1 MLEKIVEWVGGLI
14 IVLVKAF
21 LGPVYATLDTLPVL
35 VFGGNGTEGKG
46 TNLDFLF
53 SGDSLTKVLDT
64 GMPVMFKLVAFCV
77 LISVVITA
85 AKYSATAINPNN
97 RTALIEYAKD
107 LMIISICLWHLDYF
121 YTLIFDINSWVI
133 VEFRDALNGVSG
145 GNFDPDKG
153 TKFLQPGF
161 GGAGLTITEL
171 SLKGHENDYM
181 FIIFGLF
188 IEAGLIVWANFY
200 YLMRAVSLYV
210 LMLIGPLM
218 VGMWLFPQKKQQTL
232 YWIREF
238 MGAVFIQA
246 IHAITLWLIISL
258 IGAANSPLLKLML
271 LAMFI
276 PIGEIV
282 KSFIGLST
290 NASGG
295 IHKAGTMMGMGALA
309 SVAGLVKGIR
319 DDHRSA
325 KDKGKEKK
333 DGEQDKKE
341 DADNPKNA
349 LGANLGTDIGTTSR
363 AARML
368 KAGQIGSSIGKA
380 ATGLAGMAAGAG
392 LGPEGMVIGT
402 MVGSKAGGITG
413 AVAGRTAGAV
423 GEGAVALGKHI
434 GSSVKKGADTYS
446 NLNGES
452 YPELT
457 DEDIAQDLA
466 TKDFESWKADNSDSA
481 VASRLKQAFPGASDA
496 EIAKKVAKTN
506 SDQMSHFKNQ
516 RKQDLQNM
524 KKNATPYGNARDLV
538 NAATN
543 AFQKGYEA
551 DHKDAFMSQL
561 PENMSAE
568 EKEKKWSGHLNSK
581 VQGFRNHAEQAAIK
595 AGAMPVDTLAS
606 QFALGKAVEGVKG
619 ETLEGGHQNM
629 GQVDSLVGASTAAF
643 KKAYDADHKAGF
655 MKQFSAGVPQQ
666 EKEAAW
672 NKHLSQEVQ
681 GFKNHAQKAAEQA
694 GIVQQK
700 DGTSYANKEA
710 FASQLSQQ
718 LQSNPNKQGNNLF
731 DKSYVNKDAFASQ
744 LALGKVGK
752 AVEGVKGETL
762 ESGHQNMGQVG
773 ALVGASTAAF
783 KKAYSADH
791 KAGFIKQL
799 PANLPQQEKE
809 AAWNKHVGHKVQGFE
824 NHAQKA
830 AEQAGIVQQKDGT
843 KFANKE
849 AFASQL
855 SQQLQNNPNLN
866 AMGVSSTAGIQKAVN
881 GVKTHGLTSGYGSQN
896 AKQVS
901 NVGNLVQASTESFK
915 QGYAGENRE
924 NFMKN
929 LSPAMAQPQKEQAW
943 QTHLN
948 QKGSEFKAVA
958 QQAAVQTGA
967 MPVQAKDTSGKSLHA
982 QSYINKDA
990 FASQLTK
997 GLQSHAT
1004 LGTVS
1009 QQVSSGITSSIQGVR
1024 SHGVAAGGAF
1034 NKAVYAATQ
1043 TQASMASAGNL
1054 SVSEIQRSYAD
1065 VSAGV
1070 ASIAQSAG
1078 KMSIPTSAVG
1088 RMTQQSTKVGMSV
1101 MEGVKHFMPT
1111 NALENVSK
1119 AYFNASSAVQQAG
1132 GNSVQKAI
1140 SGSAAAVHTSLGGN
1154 AAERHYN
1161 VTKGLSYAAGVI
1173 GGAGAYQAAARTV
1186 SKYNPY
1192 NKAVQTEAKEI
1203 QEIQRMVPTT
1213 TDHTG
1218 TQSVAKGAVRLVT
1231 TNNKSWIEAKDSS
1244 GMTQVVSRYGS
1255 GDSSIRS
1262 GQMVYQDLNIA
1273 DGQLTQ
1279 YRNGMKASPAYIQ
1292 DSSGGKISINRSIN
1306 TNPNQLVG
1314 NQNPRPIQQ
1323 KPVISEPPLT
1333 VSHKVDNGHFYM
1345 SDLDQ
1350 GGYKNVQMVVER
1362 DRSYMVATT
1371 TEGTVS
1377 RISPFGKGD
1386 TRLQTN
1392 QRIERIC
1399 EVKDSSIKPKEEI
1412 LVTHTQD
1419 EVVRAETQ
1427 LNLSEHDPQNLI
1439 PFAPNPR
1446 LAQRKRRNHEHGKY
1460 GVTSL

>member
-1 MLEKIVEWVGGLI
+1 MLEKIIDWVGGLVI
-14 IVLVKAF
+14 HMVKALLAPIYGF
-21 LGPVYATLDTLPVL
+21 MDTIPVL
-35 VFGGNGTEGKG
+35 VFGGDKS
-46 TNLDFLF
+46 NLDFLYAKNAV
-53 SGDSLTKVLDT
+53 TNVLDT
-64 GMPVMFKLVAFCV
+64 GMPVMFKFVAFCV
-77 LISVVITA
+77 LVSVVITA
-85 AKYSATAINPNN
+85 AKYSATTMNPNN

-107 LMIISICLWHLDYF
+107 LMIISICLWHLDFF
-121 YTLIFDINSWVI
+121 YNFVFDLNSWI
-133 VEFRDALNGVSG
+133 TLEFKEAINGVNN
-145 GNFDPDKG
+145 GNFNPDQQIPLLKS
-153 TKFLQPGF
+153 
-161 GGAGLTITEL
+161 GLSDNKTITEL
-171 SLKGHENDYM
+171 SMEGHKNDYM

-188 IEAGLIVWANFY
+188 IEAGLMIWANFY
-200 YLMRAVSLYV
+200 YLMRAVTLYV
-210 LMLIGPLM
+210 LMLLGPVM

-238 MGAVFIQA
+238 MGAVLIQA
-246 IHAITLWLIISL
+246 IHAITLWLVITL
-258 IGAANSPLLKLML
+258 IGGAQNPIIKLVL

-276 PIGEIV
+276 PVGEIV

-290 NASGG
+290 NASAG
-295 IHKAGTMMGMGALA
+295 IHRAGTMMGMGALA
-309 SVAGLVKGIR
+309 SVAGLVKGVR
-319 DDHRSA
+319 DDYRSA

-333 DGEQDKKE
+333 DGEKDNKE

-349 LGANLGTDIGTTSR
+349 LGANLGTDVGTTSR

-392 LGPEGMVIGT
+392 LGPGAMVAGSQ
-402 MVGSKAGGITG
+402 VGSALGSAPG
-413 AVAGRTAGAV
+413 AVAGRSVAAV

-466 TKDFESWKADNSDSA
+466 TKDFENWKADNPDSA

-506 SDQMSHFKNQ
+506 SDQMSRFSNQ

-524 KKNATPYGNARDLV
+524 KKAATPYGNARDLV

-551 DHKDAFMSQL
+551 DHKDTFMSQL

-568 EKEKKWSGHLNSK
+568 EKEKHWNDHLNTK
-581 VQGFRNHAEQAAIK
+581 VQGFRNHAEQAATK
-595 AGAMPVDTLAS
+595 AGAMPVDA
-606 QFALGKAVEGVKG
+606 
-619 ETLEGGHQNM
+619 
-629 GQVDSLVGASTAAF
+629 
-643 KKAYDADHKAGF
+643 
-655 MKQFSAGVPQQ
+655 
-666 EKEAAW
+666 
-672 NKHLSQEVQ
+672 
-681 GFKNHAQKAAEQA
+681 
-694 GIVQQK
+694 K
-700 DGTSYANKEA
+700 D
-710 FASQLSQQ
+710 
-718 LQSNPNKQGNNLF
+718 KQGNNLF
-731 DKSYVNKDAFASQ
+731 DKSYVNKDAFASR

-752 AVEGVKGETL
+752 AVEDVKGETL

-791 KAGFIKQL
+791 KAGFMKQF
-799 PANLPQQEKE
+799 PADMPQQEKE
-809 AAWNKHVGHKVQGFE
+809 AAWNKHLDQKVQGFQ
-824 NHAQKA
+824 NHAQQA
-830 AEQAGIVQQKDGT
+830 AESAGIVQQKDGT
-843 KFANKE
+843 NYANKK
-849 AFASQL
+849 AFAAHL
-855 SQQLQNNPNLN
+855 SQQLQKNPGLN
-866 AMGVSSTAGIQKAVN
+866 AMGVSSVAGIQKAVN
-881 GVKTHGLTSGYGSQN
+881 GVKTHGLTSGTGSQQ

-915 QGYAGENRE
+915 QGYAAEQQAS
-924 NFMKN
+924 FMKK
-929 LSPAMAQPQKEQAW
+929 LSPTMSQPQKEQAW
-943 QTHLN
+943 QSHLN
-948 QKGSEFKAVA
+948 EKGNEFKAVA
-958 QQAAVQTGA
+958 QQAAVQAGA
-967 MPVQAKDTSGKSLHA
+967 MPVQAKDTSGKSLHN

-997 GLQSHAT
+997 GLQSHAS

-1009 QQVSSGITSSIQGVR
+1009 QQVGSGITSAIQGVR
-1024 SHGVAAGGAF
+1024 SHGVATGGAI

-1043 TQASMASAGNL
+1043 TQASIARAGDL
-1054 SVSEIQRSYAD
+1054 SVAEIERSYAD
-1065 VSAGV
+1065 ASTSV
-1070 ASIAQSAG
+1070 ANIAQSAG

-1088 RMTQQSTKVGMSV
+1088 RMTQQSTKLGMSV
-1101 MEGVKHFMPT
+1101 MEGAKHLMLADRIDT
-1111 NALENVSK
+1111 VSN
-1119 AYFNASSAVQQAG
+1119 AYFSAASAVQQSG
-1132 GNSVQKAI
+1132 GNAVQRVI
-1140 SGSAAAVHTSLGGN
+1140 SGTTAAVNTSLGGN

-1173 GGAGAYQAAARTV
+1173 GGASAYQATARMV
-1186 SKYNPY
+1186 SKHNPY
-1192 NKAVQTEAKEI
+1192 NSAVRTEAKEI
-1203 QEIQRMVPTT
+1203 QEIQQMVPTT

-1218 TQSVAKGAVRLVT
+1218 AQSVVKGAVRLVT
-1231 TNNKSWIEAKDSS
+1231 TNNKSWIEAKDAS

-1262 GQMVYQDLNIA
+1262 GQVVYQDLNIS

-1279 YRNGMKASPAYIQ
+1279 YRNGAKASPAYIQ
-1292 DSSGGKISINRSIN
+1292 DSSGGKININRSIN
-1306 TNPNQLVG
+1306 VNPNQLVG
-1314 NQNPRPIQQ
+1314 NQNQRPLQQ
-1323 KPVISEPPLT
+1323 KPVFNEPPLT
-1333 VSHKVDNGHFYM
+1333 VNHKVDNGHFYM

-1371 TEGTVS
+1371 TDGTVS

-1386 TRLQTN
+1386 TRLQAN
-1392 QRIERIC
+1392 QRIERAC
-1399 EVKDSSIKPKEEI
+1399 EVKDSSIKPREEI

-1419 EVVRAETQ
+1419 EVVRTETH

-1446 LAQRKRRNHEHGKY
+1446 LAQRRGRNSQNGKY
-1460 GVTSL
+1460 GVISL

>member
-14 IVLVKAF
+14 IAIVKAF
-21 LGPVYATLDTLPVL
+21 LSPVYATLDPLPVL
-35 VFGGNGTEGKG
+35 VFGGEGTEGKG

-53 SGDSLTKVLDT
+53 SGNSLTKVLDT

-77 LISVVITA
+77 LVSVVITA

-107 LMIISICLWHLDYF
+107 LMIISIFLWHLDYF
-121 YTLIFDINSWVI
+121 YTLIFEINSWI
-133 VEFRDALNGVSG
+133 IIEFRDAVNVASG

-171 SLKGHENDYM
+171 GLKGHENDYM

-238 MGAVFIQA
+238 IGAVFIQA

-258 IGAANSPLLKLML
+258 IGAANSPLIKLIL

-295 IHKAGTMMGMGALA
+295 IHRAGTMMGMGALA
-309 SVAGLVKGIR
+309 SVAGLIKGVR
-319 DDHRSA
+319 DDYRNSKA
-325 KDKGKEKK
+325 KPDDKGDKEKT
-333 DGEQDKKE
+333 KE
-341 DADNPKNA
+341 DADNPKDA
-349 LGANLGTDIGTTSR
+349 LGANLGTDVGTTSR

-380 ATGLAGMAAGAG
+380 AGGLAGMTVGAG
-392 LGPEGMVIGT
+392 LGPEGMAIGT
-402 MVGSKAGGITG
+402 FAGSKAGGFTG
-413 AVAGRTAGAV
+413 AVTGRSAAAV

-466 TKDFESWKADNSDSA
+466 TKDFENWKADNPDSA

-506 SDQMSHFKNQ
+506 SDQMSRFSNQ

-524 KKNATPYGNARDLV
+524 KKAATPYGNVRDLV
-538 NAATN
+538 KAATN

-551 DHKDAFMSQL
+551 DHKDTFMSQL

-568 EKEKKWSGHLNSK
+568 EKENHWNDHLNTK
-581 VQGFRNHAEQAAIK
+581 VQGFRNHAEQAATK
-595 AGAMPVDTLAS
+595 AGAMPVDA
-606 QFALGKAVEGVKG
+606 
-619 ETLEGGHQNM
+619 
-629 GQVDSLVGASTAAF
+629 
-643 KKAYDADHKAGF
+643 
-655 MKQFSAGVPQQ
+655 
-666 EKEAAW
+666 
-672 NKHLSQEVQ
+672 
-681 GFKNHAQKAAEQA
+681 
-694 GIVQQK
+694 K
-700 DGTSYANKEA
+700 D
-710 FASQLSQQ
+710 
-718 LQSNPNKQGNNLF
+718 KQGNNLF
-731 DKSYVNKDAFASQ
+731 DKSYVNKDAFASR

-752 AVEGVKGETL
+752 AVEDVKGETL

-791 KAGFIKQL
+791 KAGFMKQF
-799 PANLPQQEKE
+799 PADMPQQEKE
-809 AAWNKHVGHKVQGFE
+809 AAWNKHLDQKVQGFK
-824 NHAQKA
+824 NYAQQA
-830 AEQAGIVQQKDGT
+830 AESAGIVQQKDGT
-843 KFANKE
+843 NYANKE
-849 AFASQL
+849 AFASHL
-855 SQQLQNNPNLN
+855 SQQLQKDPGLN
-866 AMGVSSTAGIQKAVN
+866 AMGISSSAGIQKAVN
-881 GVKTHGLTSGYGSQN
+881 GVKTHGLTSGNGSQQ

-915 QGYAGENRE
+915 QGYAAEQQAS
-924 NFMKN
+924 FMKK
-929 LSPAMAQPQKEQAW
+929 LSPTMSQPQKEQAW
-943 QTHLN
+943 QSHLN
-948 QKGSEFKAVA
+948 EKGNEFKAVA
-958 QQAAVQTGA
+958 QQAAVQAGA
-967 MPVQAKDTSGKSLHA
+967 MPVQAKDTSGKSLHN

-990 FASQLTK
+990 FTSQLTK
-997 GLQSHAT
+997 GLQSHAS
-1004 LGTVS
+1004 LGKVS
-1009 QQVSSGITSSIQGVR
+1009 QQVGSGITSAIQGVR
-1024 SHGVAAGGAF
+1024 SHGVETGGAI

-1043 TQASMASAGNL
+1043 TQASIARAGGF
-1054 SVSEIQRSYAD
+1054 SVAEIERSYAD
-1065 VSAGV
+1065 ASTSV
-1070 ASIAQSAG
+1070 ANIAQSAG

-1088 RMTQQSTKVGMSV
+1088 RMTQQSTKLGMSV
-1101 MEGVKHFMPT
+1101 MEGAKHLMLADRIDT
-1111 NALENVSK
+1111 VSNAYLS
-1119 AYFNASSAVQQAG
+1119 AASAVQQSG
-1132 GNSVQKAI
+1132 GNAVQRVI
-1140 SGSAAAVHTSLGGN
+1140 SGTTAAVNTSLGGN

-1161 VTKGLSYAAGVI
+1161 VTKGLSYTAGVI
-1173 GGAGAYQAAARTV
+1173 GGAGAYQATARMV
-1186 SKYNPY
+1186 SKHNPY
-1192 NKAVQTEAKEI
+1192 NSAVRTEAKEI
-1203 QEIQRMVPTT
+1203 QEIQQMVPTT

-1218 TQSVAKGAVRLVT
+1218 VQSIVKGAVRLVT
-1231 TNNKSWIEAKDSS
+1231 TNNKSWIEAKDAS

-1262 GQMVYQDLNIA
+1262 GQVVYQDLNIS
-1273 DGQLTQ
+1273 DGKLTQ
-1279 YRNGMKASPAYIQ
+1279 YRNGAKASPAYIQ
-1292 DSSGGKISINRSIN
+1292 DSSGGKININRSIN
-1306 TNPNQLVG
+1306 VNPNQLVG
-1314 NQNPRPIQQ
+1314 NQNQRPLQQ
-1323 KPVISEPPLT
+1323 KPVFNEPPLT
-1333 VSHKVDNGHFYM
+1333 VNHKVDNGHFYM

-1371 TEGTVS
+1371 TDGTVS

-1386 TRLQTN
+1386 TRLQAN
-1392 QRIERIC
+1392 QRIERVC
-1399 EVKDSSIKPKEEI
+1399 EVKDSSIKPREEI

-1419 EVVRAETQ
+1419 EVVRTETH

-1446 LAQRKRRNHEHGKY
+1446 LAQRRGRNSQNGKY
-1460 GVTSL
+1460 GVISL

>member
-14 IVLVKAF
+14 IAIVKAF
-21 LGPVYATLDTLPVL
+21 LSPVYATLDPLPVL
-35 VFGGNGTEGKG
+35 VFGGKGKEGDG

-53 SGDSLTKVLDT
+53 SDNSLTKVLDT

-77 LISVVITA
+77 LVSLVITA
-85 AKYSATAINPNN
+85 AKYSATTINPNN

-107 LMIISICLWHLDYF
+107 LFIISIFLWHLDYF
-121 YTLIFDINSWVI
+121 YTLIFEINSWI
-133 VEFRDALNGVSG
+133 IIEFRDAINVVNG

-153 TKFLQPGF
+153 TKFLEPGF

-238 MGAVFIQA
+238 IGAVFIQA

-258 IGAANSPLLKLML
+258 IGAANSPLIKLL
-271 LAMFI
+271 LLTMFI
-276 PIGEIV
+276 PVGEIV

-295 IHKAGTMMGMGALA
+295 IHRAGTMLGMGALA
-309 SVAGLVKGIR
+309 SVAGLVKGVR
-319 DDHRSA
+319 DDYRNS
-325 KDKGKEKK
+325 KVKPDDKGDKEKT
-333 DGEQDKKE
+333 KE
-341 DADNPKNA
+341 DADNPKDA
-349 LGANLGTDIGTTSR
+349 LGANLGTDVGTTSR

-380 ATGLAGMAAGAG
+380 AGGLAGMATGAG
-392 LGPEGMVIGT
+392 LGPEGMAIGT
-402 MVGSKAGGITG
+402 LAGSKVGGFTG
-413 AVAGRTAGAV
+413 EVTGRSAAAV

-457 DEDIAQDLA
+457 DEDIAHDLA
-466 TKDFESWKADNSDSA
+466 TKDFENWKADNPDSA

-496 EIAKKVAKTN
+496 AIAKKVAKTN

-516 RKQDLQNM
+516 RKQDVQNM

-568 EKEKKWSGHLNSK
+568 EKEKKWNDHLYSK
-581 VQGFRNHAEQAAIK
+581 VQGFRNHAEQAATK
-595 AGAMPVDTLAS
+595 AGAMPVDA
-606 QFALGKAVEGVKG
+606 
-619 ETLEGGHQNM
+619 
-629 GQVDSLVGASTAAF
+629 
-643 KKAYDADHKAGF
+643 
-655 MKQFSAGVPQQ
+655 
-666 EKEAAW
+666 
-672 NKHLSQEVQ
+672 
-681 GFKNHAQKAAEQA
+681 
-694 GIVQQK
+694 K
-700 DGTSYANKEA
+700 D
-710 FASQLSQQ
+710 
-718 LQSNPNKQGNNLF
+718 KQGNNLF

-752 AVEGVKGETL
+752 AVEGVQGEKL

-783 KKAYSADH
+783 KKAYTADH
-791 KAGFIKQL
+791 KAGFMKQF
-799 PANLPQQEKE
+799 PADVPQQEKE
-809 AAWNKHVGHKVQGFE
+809 AAWNKHLSQKVQGFK

-830 AEQAGIVQQKDGT
+830 AEKAGIVQQKDGT
-843 KFANKE
+843 SYANKD

-855 SQQLQNNPNLN
+855 SQQLQSNPNIN
-866 AMGVSSTAGIQKAVN
+866 AMGVSSAAGIQKAVN
-881 GVKTHGLTSGYGSQN
+881 GVKTHSLANGYGNQ
-896 AKQVS
+896 KQQEVS

-915 QGYAGENRE
+915 QGYAAENKA

-929 LSPAMAQPQKEQAW
+929 LSSTMSPKQKVEAW
-943 QTHLN
+943 QAHLN
-948 QKGSEFKAVA
+948 EKGNEFKTVA
-958 QQAAVQTGA
+958 QQAAVQSGA
-967 MPVQAKDTSGKSLHA
+967 MPVQAKDAGGKSLHA
-982 QSYINKDA
+982 QSYINKGA
-990 FASQLTK
+990 FASELTK
-997 GLQSHAT
+997 GLQNHAT

-1024 SHGVAAGGAF
+1024 SHGIATGGAI

-1043 TQASMASAGNL
+1043 TQASMAHAGNL
-1054 SVSEIQRSYAD
+1054 SVPEIERSYAD
-1065 VSAGV
+1065 ASASV
-1070 ASIAQSAG
+1070 ASISQSAG
-1078 KMSIPTSAVG
+1078 KMTVPTSAVG
-1088 RMTQQSTKVGMSV
+1088 RMTQQSKMVGLSM
-1101 MEGVKHFMPT
+1101 MEGAKHL
-1111 NALENVSK
+1111 AHIQGLENVSK
-1119 AYFNASSAVQQAG
+1119 AYFNASGAVQQSG
-1132 GNSVQKAI
+1132 GNVVQRVM
-1140 SGSAAAVHTSLGGN
+1140 SGTAAAVHTSLGGN

-1173 GGAGAYQAAARTV
+1173 GGAGAYQATSRMV
-1186 SKYNPY
+1186 SKHNPY

-1213 TDHTG
+1213 TDVTG
-1218 TQSVAKGAVRLVT
+1218 TKSVAKGAVRLVT

-1244 GMTQVVSRYGS
+1244 GMTHVVSRYGS
-1255 GDSSIRS
+1255 GDSSVRS
-1262 GQMVYQDLNIA
+1262 GQVVYQDLNIS

-1279 YRNGMKASPAYIQ
+1279 YRNGMKATPAYIQ
-1292 DSSGGKISINRSIN
+1292 DSSGGRISINRSIN
-1306 TNPNQLVG
+1306 INPNQLVG
-1314 NQNPRPIQQ
+1314 NQNQRPLQQ
-1323 KPVISEPPLT
+1323 KPVFSEPPLT

-1350 GGYKNVQMVVER
+1350 GGYQNVQMVVER

-1371 TEGTVS
+1371 TDGTVS

-1386 TRLQTN
+1386 TRLQAN
-1392 QRIERIC
+1392 QRIERVC
-1399 EVKDSSIKPKEEI
+1399 EVKDSSIKPREEI
-1412 LVTHTQD
+1412 LVTHTKD
-1419 EVVRAETQ
+1419 EVVRTETQ
-1427 LNLSEHDPQNLI
+1427 LNLTEHDPQNLI

-1446 LAQRKRRNHEHGKY
+1446 LAQRKRRNNENGKY

>member
-14 IVLVKAF
+14 IAIVKAF
-21 LGPVYATLDTLPVL
+21 LSPVYATLDPLPVL
-35 VFGGNGTEGKG
+35 VFGGEGTEGKG

-53 SGDSLTKVLDT
+53 SGNSLTKVLDT

-77 LISVVITA
+77 LVSVVITA

-107 LMIISICLWHLDYF
+107 LMIISIFLWHLDYF
-121 YTLIFDINSWVI
+121 YTLIFEINSWI
-133 VEFRDALNGVSG
+133 IIEFRDAVNVASG

-171 SLKGHENDYM
+171 GLKGHENDYM

-238 MGAVFIQA
+238 IGAVFIQA

-258 IGAANSPLLKLML
+258 IGAANSPLIKLIL

-295 IHKAGTMMGMGALA
+295 IHRAGTMMGMGALA
-309 SVAGLVKGIR
+309 SVAGLVKGVR
-319 DDHRSA
+319 DDYRNSKA
-325 KDKGKEKK
+325 KPDDKGDKEKT
-333 DGEQDKKE
+333 KE
-341 DADNPKNA
+341 DADNPKDA
-349 LGANLGTDIGTTSR
+349 LGANLGTDVGTTSR

-380 ATGLAGMAAGAG
+380 AGGLAGMTAGAG
-392 LGPEGMVIGT
+392 LGPEGMAIGT
-402 MVGSKAGGITG
+402 FAGSKAGGFTG
-413 AVAGRTAGAV
+413 AVTGRSAAAV

-466 TKDFESWKADNSDSA
+466 TKDFENWKADNPDSA

-506 SDQMSHFKNQ
+506 SDQMSRFSNQ

-524 KKNATPYGNARDLV
+524 KKAATPYGNARDLV
-538 NAATN
+538 KAATN

-551 DHKDAFMSQL
+551 DHKDTFMSQL

-568 EKEKKWSGHLNSK
+568 EKENHWNDHLNTK
-581 VQGFRNHAEQAAIK
+581 VQGFRNHAEQAATK
-595 AGAMPVDTLAS
+595 AGAMPVDA
-606 QFALGKAVEGVKG
+606 
-619 ETLEGGHQNM
+619 
-629 GQVDSLVGASTAAF
+629 
-643 KKAYDADHKAGF
+643 
-655 MKQFSAGVPQQ
+655 
-666 EKEAAW
+666 
-672 NKHLSQEVQ
+672 
-681 GFKNHAQKAAEQA
+681 
-694 GIVQQK
+694 K
-700 DGTSYANKEA
+700 D
-710 FASQLSQQ
+710 
-718 LQSNPNKQGNNLF
+718 KQGNNLF
-731 DKSYVNKDAFASQ
+731 DKSYVNKDAFASR

-752 AVEGVKGETL
+752 AVEDVKGETL

-791 KAGFIKQL
+791 KAGFMKQF
-799 PANLPQQEKE
+799 PADMPQQEKE
-809 AAWNKHVGHKVQGFE
+809 AAWNKHLDQKVQGFK
-824 NHAQKA
+824 NYAQQA
-830 AEQAGIVQQKDGT
+830 AESAGIVQQKDGT
-843 KFANKE
+843 NYANKE
-849 AFASQL
+849 AFASHL
-855 SQQLQNNPNLN
+855 SQQLQKDPGLN
-866 AMGVSSTAGIQKAVN
+866 AMGISSSAGIQKAVN
-881 GVKTHGLTSGYGSQN
+881 GVKTHGLTSGNGSQQ

-915 QGYAGENRE
+915 QGYAAEQQAS
-924 NFMKN
+924 FMKK
-929 LSPAMAQPQKEQAW
+929 LSPTMSQPQKDQAW
-943 QTHLN
+943 QSHLN
-948 QKGSEFKAVA
+948 KKGNEFKAVA
-958 QQAAVQTGA
+958 QQAAVQAGA
-967 MPVQAKDTSGKSLHA
+967 MPVQAKDTSGKSLHN

-990 FASQLTK
+990 FTSQLTK
-997 GLQSHAT
+997 GLQSHAS
-1004 LGTVS
+1004 LGKVS
-1009 QQVSSGITSSIQGVR
+1009 QQVGSGITSAIQGVR
-1024 SHGVAAGGAF
+1024 SHGVETGGAI

-1043 TQASMASAGNL
+1043 TQASIARAGGF
-1054 SVSEIQRSYAD
+1054 SVAEIERSYAD
-1065 VSAGV
+1065 ASTSV
-1070 ASIAQSAG
+1070 ANIAQSAG

-1088 RMTQQSTKVGMSV
+1088 RMTQQSTKLGMSV
-1101 MEGVKHFMPT
+1101 MEGAKHLMLADRIDT
-1111 NALENVSK
+1111 VSNAYLS
-1119 AYFNASSAVQQAG
+1119 AASAVQQSG
-1132 GNSVQKAI
+1132 GNAVQRVI
-1140 SGSAAAVHTSLGGN
+1140 SGTTAAVNTSLGGN

-1173 GGAGAYQAAARTV
+1173 GGAGAYQATARMV
-1186 SKYNPY
+1186 SKHNPY
-1192 NKAVQTEAKEI
+1192 NSAVRTEAKEI
-1203 QEIQRMVPTT
+1203 QEIQQMVPTT

-1218 TQSVAKGAVRLVT
+1218 AQSIVKGAVRLVT
-1231 TNNKSWIEAKDSS
+1231 TNNKSWIEAKDAS

-1262 GQMVYQDLNIA
+1262 GQVVYQDLNIS

-1279 YRNGMKASPAYIQ
+1279 YRNGAKASPAYIQ
-1292 DSSGGKISINRSIN
+1292 DSSGGKININRSIN
-1306 TNPNQLVG
+1306 VNPNQLVG
-1314 NQNPRPIQQ
+1314 NQNQRPLQQ
-1323 KPVISEPPLT
+1323 KPVFNEPPLT
-1333 VSHKVDNGHFYM
+1333 VNHKVDNGHFYM

-1371 TEGTVS
+1371 TDGTVS

-1386 TRLQTN
+1386 TRLQAN
-1392 QRIERIC
+1392 QRIERVC
-1399 EVKDSSIKPKEEI
+1399 EVKDSSIKPREEI

-1419 EVVRAETQ
+1419 EVVRTETH

-1446 LAQRKRRNHEHGKY
+1446 LAQRRGRNSQNGKY
-1460 GVTSL
+1460 GVISL

>member
-21 LGPVYATLDTLPVL
+21 LSPVYATMDPLPVL
-35 VFGGNGTEGKG
+35 VFGGKGKEGKG

-77 LISVVITA
+77 LVSVVITA

-121 YTLIFDINSWVI
+121 YTLIFEINSWVI
-133 VEFRDALNGVSG
+133 IEFRDAINGVSG

-153 TKFLQPGF
+153 TKFLEPGF

-188 IEAGLIVWANFY
+188 VEAGLIVWANFY

-210 LMLIGPLM
+210 LMLMGPLM

-238 MGAVFIQA
+238 IGAVFIQA

-258 IGAANSPLLKLML
+258 IGSANSPLIKLFL

-276 PIGEIV
+276 PVGEIV

-295 IHKAGTMMGMGALA
+295 IHRAGTMLGMGALA
-309 SVAGLVKGIR
+309 SVAGLVKGVR
-319 DDHRSA
+319 DDYRNS
-325 KDKGKEKK
+325 KVKPDIKGDKEKT
-333 DGEQDKKE
+333 KE

-349 LGANLGTDIGTTSR
+349 LGANLGTDLGTTSR

-380 ATGLAGMAAGAG
+380 AGGLAGIATGAG
-392 LGPEGMVIGT
+392 LGPEGMAIGT
-402 MVGSKAGGITG
+402 LAGSKAGGFTG
-413 AVAGRTAGAV
+413 AVAGRSAATV

-434 GSSVKKGADTYS
+434 GSSVKAGTDTYKG
-446 NLNGES
+446 LNREQ

-466 TKDFESWKADNSDSA
+466 TKDFENWKADNPDSA
-481 VASRLKQAFPGASDA
+481 VASRLKQAFPGSSDA

-506 SDQMSHFKNQ
+506 SNQMSHFKDQ
-516 RKQDLQNM
+516 RKQDVQNM

-538 NAATN
+538 DTATN

-561 PENMSAE
+561 PEDMSAE
-568 EKEKKWSGHLNSK
+568 DKEKKWNDHLNSK
-581 VQGFRNHAEQAAIK
+581 VAGFRNHAEQAAIK
-595 AGAMPVDTLAS
+595 AGAMPIDAKDKQGNNLFDKSFVNKDAFAS
-606 QFALGKAVEGVKG
+606 QLALGKVGKAVEGVQG
-619 ETLEGGHQNM
+619 ETLESGHQNM
-629 GQVDSLVGASTAAF
+629 GQVGALVGASTAAF
-643 KKAYDADHKAGF
+643 KKAYTADHKAGF
-655 MKQFSAGVPQQ
+655 MKQFPADVPQQ

-672 NKHLSQEVQ
+672 NKHLSQKVQ

-700 DGTSYANKEA
+700 DGTSYANKDA

-718 LQSNPNKQGNNLF
+718 LQSNPN
-731 DKSYVNKDAFASQ
+731 V
-744 LALGKVGK
+744 
-752 AVEGVKGETL
+752 
-762 ESGHQNMGQVG
+762 
-773 ALVGASTAAF
+773 
-783 KKAYSADH
+783 
-791 KAGFIKQL
+791 
-799 PANLPQQEKE
+799 
-809 AAWNKHVGHKVQGFE
+809 
-824 NHAQKA
+824 
-830 AEQAGIVQQKDGT
+830 
-843 KFANKE
+843 
-849 AFASQL
+849 
-855 SQQLQNNPNLN
+855 N
-866 AMGVSSTAGIQKAVN
+866 AMGVSSSAGIQKAVN
-881 GVKTHGLTSGYGSQN
+881 GVKTHGLANGYGNQ
-896 AKQVS
+896 KQKDVS

-915 QGYAGENRE
+915 QGYAAENKAH
-924 NFMKN
+924 FMKN
-929 LSPAMAQPQKEQAW
+929 LSPTMSQTQKVEAW
-943 QTHLN
+943 QSHLSD
-948 QKGSEFKAVA
+948 KGNEFKAVA
-958 QQAAVQTGA
+958 QQAAVQSGA
-967 MPVQAKDTSGKSLHA
+967 MPVQAKDAGGKSLHA
-982 QSYINKDA
+982 QSYINKGA
-990 FASQLTK
+990 FASELTK
-997 GLQSHAT
+997 GLQNHAT
-1004 LGTVS
+1004 LGTVR

-1024 SHGVAAGGAF
+1024 SHGVATGGAI

-1043 TQASMASAGNL
+1043 TQASMARAGNL
-1054 SVSEIQRSYAD
+1054 STSEIERSYAD
-1065 VSAGV
+1065 ASASV

-1119 AYFNASSAVQQAG
+1119 AYFNASDNVQQDGGNAVQR
-1132 GNSVQKAI
+1132 VI
-1140 SGSAAAVHTSLGGN
+1140 SGTAAAVHTSLGGN

-1173 GGAGAYQAAARTV
+1173 GGAGAYQATARMA
-1186 SKYNPY
+1186 SKHNPY

-1203 QEIQRMVPTT
+1203 QQIQRMVPTT
-1213 TDHTG
+1213 TDATG
-1218 TQSVAKGAVRLVT
+1218 KQSVAQGAVRLVT

-1262 GQMVYQDLNIA
+1262 GQAVYQDLNIS

-1279 YRNGMKASPAYIQ
+1279 YRKGMKSTPAYIQ
-1292 DSSGGKISINRSIN
+1292 DSSGGKVSINRSIN
-1306 TNPNQLVG
+1306 INPNQLVG
-1314 NQNPRPIQQ
+1314 NQNQRPLQQ
-1323 KPVISEPPLT
+1323 KSAFNEPPLT
-1333 VSHKVDNGHFYM
+1333 VNHKVDNGNFYM
-1345 SDLDQ
+1345 SDLNQ
-1350 GGYKNVQMVVER
+1350 GGYQNVQMVVER

-1371 TEGTVS
+1371 TDGTVS

-1386 TRLQTN
+1386 TRLQVN
-1392 QRIERIC
+1392 QRIERSC
-1399 EVKDSSIKPKEEI
+1399 EVKDSNINPREEI
-1412 LVTHTQD
+1412 LVTHTPD
-1419 EVVRAETQ
+1419 EIVRKETQ

-1446 LAQRKRRNHEHGKY
+1446 LVQRKRRNNENGKY

>member
-21 LGPVYATLDTLPVL
+21 LGPVYATLDPLPVL

-64 GMPVMFKLVAFCV
+64 GMPVMFKFVAFCV
-77 LISVVITA
+77 LISVVVTA

-133 VEFRDALNGVSG
+133 VEFRDAINGVSG

-210 LMLIGPLM
+210 LMLMGPLM

-309 SVAGLVKGIR
+309 SVAGLVKGVR
-319 DDHRSA
+319 DDYRNSKA
-325 KDKGKEKK
+325 KPNDKGNKE
-333 DGEQDKKE
+333 ETKE

-392 LGPEGMVIGT
+392 LGPEGMAIGT

-413 AVAGRTAGAV
+413 AVAGRTAATV

-466 TKDFESWKADNSDSA
+466 TKDFESWKADNPDSA
-481 VASRLKQAFPGASDA
+481 VTSRLKQAFPGASDA

-516 RKQDLQNM
+516 RKQDFQNM
-524 KKNATPYGNARDLV
+524 KKNATPYGNAKDLV

-551 DHKDAFMSQL
+551 DHKDTFMSQL
-561 PENMSAE
+561 PESMPAE
-568 EKEKKWSGHLNSK
+568 EKEQKWSDHLDSK
-581 VQGFRNHAEQAAIK
+581 VQGFRNHAEQAATK
-595 AGAMPVDTLAS
+595 AGAMPVDA
-606 QFALGKAVEGVKG
+606 
-619 ETLEGGHQNM
+619 
-629 GQVDSLVGASTAAF
+629 
-643 KKAYDADHKAGF
+643 
-655 MKQFSAGVPQQ
+655 
-666 EKEAAW
+666 
-672 NKHLSQEVQ
+672 
-681 GFKNHAQKAAEQA
+681 
-694 GIVQQK
+694 K
-700 DGTSYANKEA
+700 D
-710 FASQLSQQ
+710 
-718 LQSNPNKQGNNLF
+718 KQGNNLF

-752 AVEGVKGETL
+752 AVEDVKGETL
-762 ESGHQNMGQVG
+762 ESGHKNMGQVG

-791 KAGFIKQL
+791 KAGFMKQL
-799 PANLPQQEKE
+799 PADLPQQEKE

-824 NHAQKA
+824 NHAQRA

-843 KFANKE
+843 SYANKK
-849 AFASQL
+849 AFASHL

-866 AMGVSSTAGIQKAVN
+866 AMGVSSTAGIQKAVD
-881 GVKTHGLTSGYGSQN
+881 GVKTHSLTSGYGSQN

-915 QGYAGENRE
+915 QGYAAEQQAT
-924 NFMKN
+924 FMKN
-929 LSPAMAQPQKEQAW
+929 LSPTMSQPQKEQAW

-948 QKGSEFKAVA
+948 QKGNEFKAVA

-1024 SHGVAAGGAF
+1024 SHGVAAGGAI

-1065 VSAGV
+1065 ASAGV

-1314 NQNPRPIQQ
+1314 NQNPRSIQQ
-1323 KPVISEPPLT
+1323 KPVMSEPPIT
-1333 VSHKVDNGHFYM
+1333 VNHKVDNGNFYM

-1371 TEGTVS
+1371 TDGTVS

-1392 QRIERIC
+1392 QRIERNC
-1399 EVKDSSIKPKEEI
+1399 EVKDSSIKPREEI

-1419 EVVRAETQ
+1419 ETVRAETH
-1427 LNLSEHDPQNLI
+1427 LNLSEYDPQNLI

>member
-1 MLEKIVEWVGGLI
+1 MLEKIIDWVGGLVI
-14 IVLVKAF
+14 HMVKALLAPIYGF
-21 LGPVYATLDTLPVL
+21 MDTIPVL
-35 VFGGNGTEGKG
+35 VFGGDKS
-46 TNLDFLF
+46 NLDFLYEKNAV
-53 SGDSLTKVLDT
+53 TNVLDT

-85 AKYSATAINPNN
+85 AKYSATTLNPNN

-107 LMIISICLWHLDYF
+107 LMIISICLWHLDFF
-121 YTLIFDINSWVI
+121 YNFIFDLNSWII
-133 VEFRDALNGVSG
+133 VEFKEAL
-145 GNFDPDKG
+145 GNFNPDQQIPLLKN
-153 TKFLQPGF
+153 
-161 GGAGLTITEL
+161 GLADNKTITEL
-171 SLKGHENDYM
+171 SMKDHKNDYM

-188 IEAGLIVWANFY
+188 IEAGLMIWANFY
-200 YLMRAVSLYV
+200 YLMRAVTLYV
-210 LMLIGPLM
+210 LMLLGPVM
-218 VGMWLFPQKKQQTL
+218 VGMWMFPQKKQQTL
-232 YWIREF
+232 YWIREL
-238 MGAVFIQA
+238 MGAVLIQA
-246 IHAITLWLIISL
+246 IHAITLWLVITL
-258 IGAANSPLLKLML
+258 IGGAQNPIIKLIL

-276 PIGEIV
+276 PVGEIV

-290 NASGG
+290 NASAG
-295 IHKAGTMMGMGALA
+295 IHRAGTMMGMGALA
-309 SVAGLVKGIR
+309 SVAGLVKGVR
-319 DDHRSA
+319 DDYRSA

-333 DGEQDKKE
+333 DGEKDNKE

-349 LGANLGTDIGTTSR
+349 LGANLGTDVGTTSR

-392 LGPEGMVIGT
+392 LGPGAMVAGSQ
-402 MVGSKAGGITG
+402 VGSALGSAPG
-413 AVAGRTAGAV
+413 AVAGRSVAAV

-466 TKDFESWKADNSDSA
+466 TKDFENWKADNPDSA

-506 SDQMSHFKNQ
+506 SDQMSRFSNQ

-524 KKNATPYGNARDLV
+524 KKTATPYGNARDLV

-551 DHKDAFMSQL
+551 DHKDTFMSQL

-568 EKEKKWSGHLNSK
+568 EKEKHWNDHLNTK
-581 VQGFRNHAEQAAIK
+581 VQGFRNHAEQAATK
-595 AGAMPVDTLAS
+595 AGAMPVDA
-606 QFALGKAVEGVKG
+606 
-619 ETLEGGHQNM
+619 
-629 GQVDSLVGASTAAF
+629 
-643 KKAYDADHKAGF
+643 
-655 MKQFSAGVPQQ
+655 
-666 EKEAAW
+666 
-672 NKHLSQEVQ
+672 
-681 GFKNHAQKAAEQA
+681 
-694 GIVQQK
+694 K
-700 DGTSYANKEA
+700 D
-710 FASQLSQQ
+710 
-718 LQSNPNKQGNNLF
+718 KQGNNLF
-731 DKSYVNKDAFASQ
+731 DKSYVNKDAFASR

-752 AVEGVKGETL
+752 AVEDVKGETL

-791 KAGFIKQL
+791 KAGFMKQF
-799 PANLPQQEKE
+799 PADMPQQEKE
-809 AAWNKHVGHKVQGFE
+809 AAWNKHVDQKVQGFQ
-824 NHAQKA
+824 NHAQQA
-830 AEQAGIVQQKDGT
+830 AESAGIVQQKDGT
-843 KFANKE
+843 NYANKK
-849 AFASQL
+849 AFASHL
-855 SQQLQNNPNLN
+855 SQQLQKNPDLN
-866 AMGVSSTAGIQKAVN
+866 AMGVSSAAGIQKAVN
-881 GVKTHGLTSGYGSQN
+881 GVKTHGLTSGTGSQK

-915 QGYAGENRE
+915 QGYAAEQQAS
-924 NFMKN
+924 FMKN
-929 LSPAMAQPQKEQAW
+929 LSPTMSQPQKEQAW
-943 QTHLN
+943 QSHLN
-948 QKGSEFKAVA
+948 EKGNEFKAVA
-958 QQAAVQTGA
+958 QQAAVQAGA
-967 MPVQAKDTSGKSLHA
+967 MPVQAKDTSGKSLHN

-997 GLQSHAT
+997 GLQSHAS

-1009 QQVSSGITSSIQGVR
+1009 QQVGSGITSAIQGVR
-1024 SHGVAAGGAF
+1024 SHGVATGGAI

-1043 TQASMASAGNL
+1043 TQASIARAGDL
-1054 SVSEIQRSYAD
+1054 SVAEIERSYAD
-1065 VSAGV
+1065 ASTSV
-1070 ASIAQSAG
+1070 ANIAQSAG

-1088 RMTQQSTKVGMSV
+1088 RMTQQSTKLGMSV
-1101 MEGVKHFMPT
+1101 MEGAKHLMLADRIDT
-1111 NALENVSK
+1111 VSN
-1119 AYFNASSAVQQAG
+1119 AYFSAASAVQQSG
-1132 GNSVQKAI
+1132 GNAVQRVI
-1140 SGSAAAVHTSLGGN
+1140 SGTNAAVNTSLGGN

-1173 GGAGAYQAAARTV
+1173 GGAGAYQATARMV
-1186 SKYNPY
+1186 SKHNPY
-1192 NKAVQTEAKEI
+1192 NSAVRTEAKEI
-1203 QEIQRMVPTT
+1203 QEIQQMVPTT

-1218 TQSVAKGAVRLVT
+1218 SQSVVKGAVRLVT

-1262 GQMVYQDLNIA
+1262 GQVVYQDLNIS

-1279 YRNGMKASPAYIQ
+1279 YRNGTKTSPAYIQ
-1292 DSSGGKISINRSIN
+1292 DSSGGKININRSIN
-1306 TNPNQLVG
+1306 VNPNQLVG
-1314 NQNPRPIQQ
+1314 NQNQRPLQQ
-1323 KPVISEPPLT
+1323 KPVFNEPPLT
-1333 VSHKVDNGHFYM
+1333 VNHKVDNGHFYM

-1371 TEGTVS
+1371 TDGTVS

-1386 TRLQTN
+1386 TRLQAN
-1392 QRIERIC
+1392 QRIERAC
-1399 EVKDSSIKPKEEI
+1399 EVKDSSIKPREET

-1419 EVVRAETQ
+1419 EVVRTETH

-1446 LAQRKRRNHEHGKY
+1446 LAQRRGRNSQNGKY
-1460 GVTSL
+1460 GVISL

>member
-14 IVLVKAF
+14 IAIVKAF
-21 LGPVYATLDTLPVL
+21 LSPVYATLDPLPVL
-35 VFGGNGTEGKG
+35 VFGGEGTEGKG

-53 SGDSLTKVLDT
+53 SGNSLTKVLDT

-77 LISVVITA
+77 LVSVVITA

-107 LMIISICLWHLDYF
+107 LMIISIFLWHLDYF
-121 YTLIFDINSWVI
+121 YTLIFEINSWI
-133 VEFRDALNGVSG
+133 IIEFRDAVNVASG
-145 GNFDPDKG
+145 GDFDPDKG

-171 SLKGHENDYM
+171 GLKGHENDYM

-238 MGAVFIQA
+238 IGAVFIQA
-246 IHAITLWLIISL
+246 IHAITLWLIIFL
-258 IGAANSPLLKLML
+258 IGAANSPLIKLIL
-271 LAMFI
+271 LTMFI

-295 IHKAGTMMGMGALA
+295 IHRAGTMMGMGALA
-309 SVAGLVKGIR
+309 SVAGLVKGVR
-319 DDHRSA
+319 DDYRNSKA
-325 KDKGKEKK
+325 KPDDKGDKEKT
-333 DGEQDKKE
+333 KE
-341 DADNPKNA
+341 DADNPKDA
-349 LGANLGTDIGTTSR
+349 LGANLGTDVGTTSR

-392 LGPEGMVIGT
+392 LGPGAMVAGSQ
-402 MVGSKAGGITG
+402 VGSVLGSAPG
-413 AVAGRTAGAV
+413 AVAGRSVAAV

-466 TKDFESWKADNSDSA
+466 TKDFENWKADNPDSA

-506 SDQMSHFKNQ
+506 SDQMSRFSNQ

-524 KKNATPYGNARDLV
+524 KKAATPYGNARDLV

-551 DHKDAFMSQL
+551 DHKDTFMSQL

-568 EKEKKWSGHLNSK
+568 EKEKHWNDHLNTK
-581 VQGFRNHAEQAAIK
+581 VQGFRNHAEQAATK
-595 AGAMPVDTLAS
+595 AGAMPVDA
-606 QFALGKAVEGVKG
+606 
-619 ETLEGGHQNM
+619 
-629 GQVDSLVGASTAAF
+629 
-643 KKAYDADHKAGF
+643 
-655 MKQFSAGVPQQ
+655 
-666 EKEAAW
+666 
-672 NKHLSQEVQ
+672 
-681 GFKNHAQKAAEQA
+681 
-694 GIVQQK
+694 K
-700 DGTSYANKEA
+700 D
-710 FASQLSQQ
+710 
-718 LQSNPNKQGNNLF
+718 KQGNNLF
-731 DKSYVNKDAFASQ
+731 NKSYVNKDAFASR

-752 AVEGVKGETL
+752 AVEDVKGETL

-791 KAGFIKQL
+791 KAGFMKQF
-799 PANLPQQEKE
+799 PADMPQQEKE
-809 AAWNKHVGHKVQGFE
+809 AAWNKHLDQKVQGFK
-824 NHAQKA
+824 NYAQKA
-830 AEQAGIVQQKDGT
+830 AESAGIVQQKNGT
-843 KFANKE
+843 NYANKE
-849 AFASQL
+849 AFASHL
-855 SQQLQNNPNLN
+855 SQQLQKNPGLN
-866 AMGVSSTAGIQKAVN
+866 AMGVSSAAGIQKAVN
-881 GVKTHGLTSGYGSQN
+881 GVKTHGLTSGTGSQQ

-915 QGYAGENRE
+915 QGYAAEQQAS
-924 NFMKN
+924 FMKK
-929 LSPAMAQPQKEQAW
+929 LSPTMSQPQKEQAW
-943 QTHLN
+943 QSHLN
-948 QKGSEFKAVA
+948 EKGNEFKAVA
-958 QQAAVQTGA
+958 HQAAVQAGA
-967 MPVQAKDTSGKSLHA
+967 MPVQAKDTSGKSLHN

-990 FASQLTK
+990 FTSQLTK
-997 GLQSHAT
+997 CLQSHAS

-1009 QQVSSGITSSIQGVR
+1009 QQVGSGITSAIQGVR
-1024 SHGVAAGGAF
+1024 SHGVATGGAI

-1043 TQASMASAGNL
+1043 TQAIIARAGDL
-1054 SVSEIQRSYAD
+1054 SVAEIERSYAD
-1065 VSAGV
+1065 
-1070 ASIAQSAG
+1070 ASTSIANIAQSAG

-1088 RMTQQSTKVGMSV
+1088 RMTQQSTKLGMSV
-1101 MEGVKHFMPT
+1101 MEGAKHLMLADRIDT
-1111 NALENVSK
+1111 VSN
-1119 AYFNASSAVQQAG
+1119 AYFSAASAVQQSG
-1132 GNSVQKAI
+1132 GNAVQRVI
-1140 SGSAAAVHTSLGGN
+1140 SGTNAAVNTSLGGN

-1161 VTKGLSYAAGVI
+1161 VTKGLSYTAGVI
-1173 GGAGAYQAAARTV
+1173 GGAGAYQATARMV
-1186 SKYNPY
+1186 SKHNPY
-1192 NKAVQTEAKEI
+1192 NSAVRTEAKEI
-1203 QEIQRMVPTT
+1203 QEIQQMVPTT

-1218 TQSVAKGAVRLVT
+1218 AQSVVKGAVRLVT
-1231 TNNKSWIEAKDSS
+1231 TNNKSWIEAKDAS

-1262 GQMVYQDLNIA
+1262 GQIVYQDLNIS

-1279 YRNGMKASPAYIQ
+1279 YRNGAKASPAYIQ
-1292 DSSGGKISINRSIN
+1292 DSSGGKININRSIN
-1306 TNPNQLVG
+1306 VNPNQLVG
-1314 NQNPRPIQQ
+1314 NQNQRPLQQ
-1323 KPVISEPPLT
+1323 KPVFNEPPLT
-1333 VSHKVDNGHFYM
+1333 VNHKVDNGHFYM

-1362 DRSYMVATT
+1362 DRSYMVAITT
-1371 TEGTVS
+1371 DGTVS

-1386 TRLQTN
+1386 TRLQAN
-1392 QRIERIC
+1392 QRIERAC
-1399 EVKDSSIKPKEEI
+1399 EVKDSSIKPREET

-1419 EVVRAETQ
+1419 EVVRTETH

-1446 LAQRKRRNHEHGKY
+1446 LAQRRGRNSQNGKY
-1460 GVTSL
+1460 GVISL

>member
-1 MLEKIVEWVGGLI
+1 MLEKIIDWVGGLI
-14 IVLVKAF
+14 IHMVK
-21 LGPVYATLDTLPVL
+21 TLLAPIYGFMDTIPVL
-35 VFGGNGTEGKG
+35 VFGGDNA
-46 TNLDFLF
+46 NLDFLYEKNAV
-53 SGDSLTKVLDT
+53 TNVLDT
-64 GMPVMFKLVAFCV
+64 GMPVMFKFVAFCV
-77 LISVVITA
+77 LVSVVVTA

-107 LMIISICLWHLDYF
+107 LMIISICLWHLDFF
-121 YTLIFDINSWVI
+121 YNIVFDLNSWI
-133 VEFRDALNGVSG
+133 TLEFKEAINGVNN
-145 GNFDPDKG
+145 GNFNPDQQIPLLKS
-153 TKFLQPGF
+153 
-161 GGAGLTITEL
+161 GLSDYKTITEL
-171 SLKGHENDYM
+171 SMKGHENDYM

-188 IEAGLIVWANFY
+188 IEAGLMIWANFY
-200 YLMRAVSLYV
+200 YLMRAVTLYV
-210 LMLIGPLM
+210 LMLLGPVM

-238 MGAVFIQA
+238 MGAVLIQA
-246 IHAITLWLIISL
+246 IHAITLWLVITL
-258 IGAANSPLLKLML
+258 IGGAQNPIIKLVL

-276 PIGEIV
+276 PVGEIV

-295 IHKAGTMMGMGALA
+295 IHRAGTMMGMGALA
-309 SVAGLVKGIR
+309 SVAGLVKGVR
-319 DDHRSA
+319 DDYRNS
-325 KDKGKEKK
+325 KVKPDDKGDKEKT
-333 DGEQDKKE
+333 KE

-349 LGANLGTDIGTTSR
+349 LGANLGTDVGTTSR

-392 LGPEGMVIGT
+392 LGPGAMA
-402 MVGSKAGGITG
+402 VGSQVGSALGAAPG
-413 AVAGRTAGAV
+413 AVAGRSVAAL
-423 GEGAVALGKHI
+423 GEGAVGLGKHI
-434 GSSVKKGADTYS
+434 GSSVKKGVGTYS

-466 TKDFESWKADNSDSA
+466 TKDFESWKADNPDSA
-481 VASRLKQAFPGASDA
+481 VGSRLKQAFPGASDA

-568 EKEKKWSGHLNSK
+568 DKEKKWNDHLNSN
-581 VQGFRNHAEQAAIK
+581 VQGFRNHAEQAATK
-595 AGAMPVDTLAS
+595 AGAMPVDA
-606 QFALGKAVEGVKG
+606 
-619 ETLEGGHQNM
+619 
-629 GQVDSLVGASTAAF
+629 
-643 KKAYDADHKAGF
+643 
-655 MKQFSAGVPQQ
+655 
-666 EKEAAW
+666 
-672 NKHLSQEVQ
+672 
-681 GFKNHAQKAAEQA
+681 
-694 GIVQQK
+694 K
-700 DGTSYANKEA
+700 D
-710 FASQLSQQ
+710 
-718 LQSNPNKQGNNLF
+718 KQGNNLF
-731 DKSYVNKDAFASQ
+731 DKSFVNKDAFASQ

-752 AVEGVKGETL
+752 AVEGVQGETL

-783 KKAYSADH
+783 KKAYTEDH
-791 KAGFIKQL
+791 KAGFMKQF
-799 PANLPQQEKE
+799 PADVPQQEKD
-809 AAWNKHVGHKVQGFE
+809 AAWNKHLSQKVQGFK
-824 NHAQKA
+824 NYAQKA
-830 AEQAGIVQQKDGT
+830 AEQAGIVQQQDGT
-843 KFANKE
+843 SYANKD

-855 SQQLQNNPNLN
+855 SHQLQSNPNVN
-866 AMGVSSTAGIQKAVN
+866 AMGVSSSAGIQKAVN
-881 GVKTHGLTSGYGSQN
+881 GVKTHSLANGYGNQ
-896 AKQVS
+896 KQKDVS

-915 QGYAGENRE
+915 QGYAAENKA

-929 LSPAMAQPQKEQAW
+929 LSPTMSQTQKVEAW
-943 QTHLN
+943 QSHLN
-948 QKGSEFKAVA
+948 DKGNEFKAVA
-958 QQAAVQTGA
+958 QQAAVQAGA
-967 MPVQAKDTSGKSLHA
+967 MPVQAKDTSGKSLHN
-982 QSYINKDA
+982 QSYINKGA

-997 GLQSHAT
+997 GLQSHAS

-1009 QQVSSGITSSIQGVR
+1009 QQVGSGITSAIQGVR
-1024 SHGVAAGGAF
+1024 SHGVATGGAI
-1034 NKAVYAATQ
+1034 NKAVFAATQ
-1043 TQASMASAGNL
+1043 TQASMARAGNL
-1054 SVSEIQRSYAD
+1054 SVSEIENSYAD
-1065 VSAGV
+1065 ASASV

-1088 RMTQQSTKVGMSV
+1088 RMTQQSTKIGMSV

-1119 AYFNASSAVQQAG
+1119 AYFNASDNVQKAG
-1132 GNSVQKAI
+1132 GNAVQRVI
-1140 SGSAAAVHTSLGGN
+1140 SGTAAAVHTSLGGN

-1173 GGAGAYQAAARTV
+1173 GGAGAYQATARMA
-1186 SKYNPY
+1186 SKHNPY

-1203 QEIQRMVPTT
+1203 QEIQGMVPTT
-1213 TDHTG
+1213 TDATG
-1218 TQSVAKGAVRLVT
+1218 KQSVAQGAVRLVT

-1262 GQMVYQDLNIA
+1262 GQAVYQDLNIS

-1279 YRNGMKASPAYIQ
+1279 YRNGMKSTPAYIQ
-1292 DSSGGKISINRSIN
+1292 DSSGGKVSINRSIN
-1306 TNPNQLVG
+1306 INPNQLVG
-1314 NQNPRPIQQ
+1314 NQNQRPLQQ
-1323 KPVISEPPLT
+1323 KSAFNEPPLT
-1333 VSHKVDNGHFYM
+1333 VNHKVDNGNFYM
-1345 SDLDQ
+1345 SDLNQ
-1350 GGYKNVQMVVER
+1350 GGYQNVQMVVER

-1371 TEGTVS
+1371 TDGTVS

-1386 TRLQTN
+1386 KRLQVN
-1392 QRIERIC
+1392 QRIERSC
-1399 EVKDSSIKPKEEI
+1399 EVKDSNINPREEI
-1412 LVTHTQD
+1412 LVTHTPD
-1419 EVVRAETQ
+1419 EIVRKETQ

-1446 LAQRKRRNHEHGKY
+1446 LAQRNRRNNENGKY